1 MKKSGLLRRQSLV
14 GRSPGLQQRRMSGA
28 PRNTARELSQQGHGG
43 SLAPL
48 SSRSEAPDFLPT
60 LPRYRVLP
68 ALSAGLGGL
77 AMVAMATNFAWA
89 EEALQA
95 RQPTKASA
103 VANPPSPTNPKRA
116 KVSYDTYLLGP
127 GDTLQIELLDV
138 PEFSGTYS
146 IGPDGTL
153 YLPRLRALYVEG
165 LTVEELRYFLTQQ
178 FKAFVRAPEIYIRP
192 VGYRPVRIFVGGEVK
207 RPGFYTLSGVQSP
220 ELDQPG
226 QNAAEATLGA
236 AEASTRQL
244 QRNSVSPGGTL
255 STTLFPTLFDAI
267 RTAQGVTP
275 YSDLSQVS
283 VTRKQ
288 PISAGGGKVR
298 ADLNFLSLITQ
309 GNESQNIRL
318 FDGDVVNVTRSPI
331 VLREQLLKAGQTNL
345 SPQFIQ
351 VFVSGRVKTAGPTTL
366 PQGSSLNQ
374 AIVSAGGLKLLHGK
388 VEFVRFT
395 REGELDRRQFKYD
408 PNAPLDAPNNP
419 VLMAGD
425 IIRINDSALSGSVEL
440 LNEFGGPF
448 VGIYSVYSIFK
459 K

>member
-1 MKKSGLLRRQSLV
+1 MKQK
-14 GRSPGLQQRRMSGA
+14 A
-28 PRNTARELSQQGHGG
+28 
-43 SLAPL
+43 
-48 SSRSEAPDFLPT
+48 
-60 LPRYRVLP
+60 
-68 ALSAGLGGL
+68 
-77 AMVAMATNFAWA
+77 
-89 EEALQA
+89 QA
-95 RQPTKASA
+95 
-103 VANPPSPTNPKRA
+103 RA

-178 FKAFVRAPEIYIRP
+178 FKAYVRSPEIYIRP

-207 RPGFYTLSGVQSP
+207 RPGFYTLAGVQSP
-220 ELDQPG
+220 EVDTPQQG
-226 QNAAEATLGA
+226 AAEATLGG
-236 AEASTRQL
+236 AEASKRQL
-244 QRNSVSPGGTL
+244 LRSSGLTGG
-255 STTLFPTLFDAI
+255 SSSSTLFPTLFDAI
-267 RTAQGVTP
+267 RTAQGITP

-298 ADLNFLSLITQ
+298 AEVNFLSLITQ
-309 GNESQNIRL
+309 GDESQNIRL
-318 FDGDVVNVTRSPI
+318 FDSDVVNVTRSPI

-345 SPQFIQ
+345 NPQFIE

-374 AIVSAGGLKLLHGK
+374 ALVSAGGLKLLHGK

-395 REGELDRRQFKYD
+395 REGELDRRLFKYN
-408 PNAPLDAPNNP
+408 PNAPLDAENNP

-425 IIRINDSALSGSVEL
+425 IIRVNDSALSGSIEV
-440 LNEFGGPF
+440 LNEFSGPF
-448 VGIYSVYSIFK
+448 LGVYSLYGIFNR
-459 K
+459 